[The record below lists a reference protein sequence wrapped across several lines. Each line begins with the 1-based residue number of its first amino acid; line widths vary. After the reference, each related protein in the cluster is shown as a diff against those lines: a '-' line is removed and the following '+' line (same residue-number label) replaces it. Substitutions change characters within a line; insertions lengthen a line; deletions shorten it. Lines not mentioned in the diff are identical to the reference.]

1 MWMRTAEQSS
11 MGRPTRTI
19 VLTLLPLVVCL
30 MSPAVAR
37 AAALFSGPPR
47 VDAERDNLTFAVGAQ
62 QATAGRVLLE
72 NIGVSIDDSSV
83 AVSIEPYPE
92 VAARRTAAGTKPG
105 IAVGV
110 LFFWGQGAPQELLD
124 GLPKLMSRL
133 PPNTPVYPVPY
144 GEGYPSFVTP
154 RVASDIAGGELDT
167 LTLIPGERPVLAR
180 ALRFAKQE
188 LLKDTTD
195 VRFLIVVTDG
205 RDAERGADT
214 NGFYQLGQELLS
226 DRLVVQIVSFPAA
239 VEPSESLANAAA
251 IARGAN
257 GRHLTA
263 SGPADLAA
271 IIEAA
276 SLSYLDMKQVAVPIP
291 FGLRVLGGRPKVI
304 IEAQANGRP
313 VSLELRGA
321 VAAGSHR
328 WWFAGLFA
336 LVAIGVGV
344 QLLRQSQRPSG
355 GPVRE
360 MLDELERQVRLGTPA
375 NRIVLDLSRK
385 FPHLVDR
392 IARLDPDGLP
402 EGEYLVLRSDAG
414 RARLDEVR
422 EQLAPETNDRGGDL
436 VQELARAVDAGSDPK
451 EAAVRLRACL
461 PDGICGAFARSSF
474 RDVVKMLKDA
484 SSRHPVLATAA
495 ARQQVLSIQDRLR
508 SERGEPVIVGWLI
521 RAGGPG
527 RRGQTLPVNRV
538 GTVIGRDANCE
549 VSLGEDPQ
557 IVSRHAI
564 IVEQAGVFVIRPLD
578 GHVRVEAEAVP
589 TERGLVDGDTIEL
602 GAGAFVFKSVVF
614 D

>member
-1 MWMRTAEQSS
+1 MRT
-11 MGRPTRTI
+11 
-19 VLTLLPLVVCL
+19 LLVVVL
-30 MSPAVAR
+30 GLWATQVR

-47 VDAERDNLTFAVGAQ
+47 VDAERENLTFAVGAQ
-62 QATAGRVLLE
+62 QATPGRVVLE
-72 NIGVSIDDSSV
+72 KLAVSIDGDPAGVVVES
-83 AVSIEPYPE
+83 YPDIASQR
-92 VAARRTAAGTKPG
+92 AAAASKPG
-105 IAVGV
+105 LAIGV
-110 LFFWGQGAPQELLD
+110 LFFWGQGAPQELLE
-124 GLPKLMSRL
+124 GLPKLMSRF

-144 GEGYPSFVTP
+144 GEGHPSFVTP

-188 LLKDTTD
+188 LLKEAAD
-195 VRFLIVVTDG
+195 VRFLIVLTDG
-205 RDAERGADT
+205 RDAEQGADA
-214 NGFYQLGQELLS
+214 NGFYRLGQELLS
-226 DRLVVQIVSFPAA
+226 DRLVVQVVSFPAA

-271 IIEAA
+271 VIEAA
-276 SLSYLDMKQVAVPIP
+276 SLSYLDMKQVSVPIP
-291 FGLRVLGGRPKVI
+291 FGLRVLGGRPKLL

-313 VSLELRGA
+313 VRLDLRGA
-321 VAAGSHR
+321 VAAGPHR
-328 WWFAGLFA
+328 WWFVALFA
-336 LVAIGVGV
+336 LIALGVAW
-344 QLLRQSQRPSG
+344 QLFLRPSARGGG

-360 MLDELERQVRLGTPA
+360 MLDELERQVRLGSPA

-392 IARLDPDGLP
+392 ITRLDPDTLP
-402 EGEYLVLRSDAG
+402 EGSYLVLKSDAG
-414 RARLDEVR
+414 RVRLEEVQ
-422 EQLAPETNDRGGDL
+422 EQLSASRQDDRGGDL
-436 VQELARAVDAGSDPK
+436 VEELARSVAADSDPG

-461 PDGICGAFARSSF
+461 PDGVCGAFARSSF

-484 SSRHPVLATAA
+484 TPRHPELGSAA
-495 ARQQVLSIQDRLR
+495 ARQLVLSIQDRLR

-527 RRGQTLPVNRV
+527 RRGQTLPINRP
-538 GTVIGRDANCE
+538 GTVIGRDAGCE
-549 VSLGEDPQ
+549 LSLSEDAQ
-557 IVSRHAI
+557 LATRHAI

-578 GHVRVEAEAVP
+578 GQVRVEAEAVP

-602 GAGAFVFKSVVF
+602 GAGAYVFKSVVF

>member
-1 MWMRTAEQSS
+1 MLA
-11 MGRPTRTI
+11 
-19 VLTLLPLVVCL
+19 
-30 MSPAVAR
+30 PAGAH

-47 VDAERDNLTFAVGAQ
+47 VDATRDNLTFAVGAQ
-62 QATAGRVLLE
+62 QATAGRVALE
-72 NIGVSIDDSSV
+72 RIGIAIDDSPASL
-83 AVSIEPYPE
+83 AVEPYPE
-92 VAARRTAAGTKPG
+92 VASRRAAAGIKPG
-105 IAVGV
+105 IAVAV

-144 GEGYPSFVTP
+144 GEGHPSFVTP

-167 LTLIPGERPVLAR
+167 LALIPGERPVLAR

-188 LLKDTTD
+188 LLKDPTD
-195 VRFLIVVTDG
+195 IRFLIVVTDG
-205 RDAERGADT
+205 RDAEQGADA
-214 NGFYQLGQELLS
+214 NSFYQLGQELLT
-226 DRLVVQIVSFPAA
+226 DRLVVQVVSFPAA

-271 IIEAA
+271 VIEAA
-276 SLSYLDMKQVAVPIP
+276 SLSYLDMKHVAVPIP
-291 FGLRVLGGRPKVI
+291 FGLQVLGGRPKVTI
-304 IEAQANGRP
+304 DAQANGRP
-313 VSLELRGA
+313 ATLELRGA
-321 VAAGSHR
+321 VAAGPHR

-336 LVAIGVGV
+336 LVAVGVGV
-344 QLLRQSQRPSG
+344 QLLRQARRPTG

-385 FPHLVDR
+385 FPELVER
-392 IARLDPDGLP
+392 IARLDPDTLP
-402 EGEYLVLRSDAG
+402 EGEYLVLKSDAG

-422 EQLAPETNDRGGDL
+422 EQLMPEGDERGGDL
-436 VQELARAVDAGSDPK
+436 VQELARAVEADSDPG

-474 RDVVKMLKDA
+474 RDIVKMLKDG
-484 SSRHPVLATAA
+484 SPRHPVLATAA
-495 ARQQVLSIQDRLR
+495 ARQLVLSIQDRLR
-508 SERGEPVIVGWLI
+508 SERGEAVIVGWLI

-527 RRGQTLPVNRV
+527 RRGQTLPINRA
-538 GTVIGRDANCE
+538 GTVVGRDPGCE
-549 VSLGEDPQ
+549 VSLVEDPQ
-557 IVSRHAI
+557 VAGRHAM
-564 IVEQAGVFVIRPLD
+564 IVEQAGVFLVRPLD
-578 GHVRVEAEAVP
+578 GQVRVEAEVIP
-589 TERGLVDGDTIEL
+589 HERGLADGDTIEL
-602 GAGAFVFKSVVF
+602 GAGAYVFKSVVF